1 MKVLENKETPG
12 LGDKIEKDSAFV
24 SGFEGVVPPLEGV
37 KTGRGT
43 GDESEVD
50 MITGATISSR
60 TVIEII
66 NRRLES
72 LGPMI
77 DVYVEESRESGG

>member
-1 MKVLENKETPG
+1 
-12 LGDKIEKDSAFV
+12 
-24 SGFEGVVPPLEGV
+24 VVPPIEGV

-60 TVIEII
+60 TVIAII

-77 DVYVEESRESGG
+77 DVYVEERRGSVKESRESGG